1 MLSKLTVDWLS
12 SEDSSQLLKALEG
25 LTEMDLI
32 EFRERIVREIVKGVG
47 ELK

>member
-1 MLSKLTVDWLS
+1 MREIDARI
-12 SEDSSQLLKALEG
+12 DPDCLKALEW
-25 LTEMDLI
+25 LTENDLI